1 MLKIE
6 KAKYTYEETADG
18 EKVCAKEV
26 SSSSKKSELTVT
38 ELRDFLN
45 ELINAGYGDYSV
57 EADTQDGTTYSVR
70 NEVLVYDYSKVVQI
84 FWQNKRIQ
92 C

>member
-6 KAKYTYEETADG
+6 EAKYTYEETADG
-18 EKVCAKEV
+18 EKVYAKEV

-57 EADTQDGTTYSVR
+57 EADTQDGATYSVR
-70 NEVLVYDYSKVVQI
+70 NEVLAFDYSKVIQI
-84 FWQNKRIQ
+84 F
-92 C
+92 

>member
-6 KAKYTYEETADG
+6 ETKYTYEMTD
-18 EKVCAKEV
+18 KDVIVYAKEV
-26 SSSSKKSELTVT
+26 SGYSKKSELTVT

-57 EADTQDGTTYSVR
+57 EADTQDGSTYSVR
-70 NEVLVYDYSKVVQI
+70 NKVLAYDYSKVIQI
-84 FWQNKRIQ
+84 F
-92 C
+92 